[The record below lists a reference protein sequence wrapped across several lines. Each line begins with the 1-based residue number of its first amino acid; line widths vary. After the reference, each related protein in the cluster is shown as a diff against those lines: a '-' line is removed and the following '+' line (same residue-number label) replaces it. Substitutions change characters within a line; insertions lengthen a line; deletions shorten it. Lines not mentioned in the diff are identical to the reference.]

1 MVLGR
6 YEGDDCH
13 NSAVQNTEIPVN
25 TTHRCRKYA
34 SLCVLTVRDGTLQ
47 FQLKPPGVY
56 MCFCVL
62 PPLPIGPER
71 LSADLLKTT

>member
-1 MVLGR
+1 MALER
-6 YEGDDCH
+6 YEGGDCH

-47 FQLKPPGVY
+47 FQLEPPDVY
-56 MCFCVL
+56 MSFLCPFSSL
-62 PPLPIGPER
+62 FWPGTAQR
-71 LSADLLKTT
+71 